1 MKKLLIASAIAMAV
15 SLAHAQNASIYGIV
29 DTGVQSHDNGATS
42 YTRAANNLF
51 ATSRFGIR
59 ASEDLGGGLRADIWL
74 ESQLNP
80 SEGSVGSTT
89 VAANEIFNR
98 EANLGLTG
106 GFGSIRVGRQDVSYA
121 QDIDIGVSQFGNFG
135 VRPVNGTAVELGVDQ
150 KNVVKYTTPRI
161 AGFTVQAGRA
171 TNAQGSTTDAAADQ
185 TSAHVRFD
193 QGKLALHAGW
203 QKTDGASKVAERD
216 FTAYGAAYDLGV
228 ASVGYSYAE
237 GDVSTTGTVKST
249 THIASVRV
257 ALGAGLAAHGVYAMA
272 KDGTQASAGEGK
284 GYTVGVSKA
293 MSKRTTL
300 YAAYTAVDNQANSR
314 MFMAGQVAAPSSA
327 GLDPKTMS
335 AGISHT
341 F

>member
-15 SLAHAQNASIYGIV
+15 GTAHAQNAQVYGV
-29 DTGVQSHDNGATS
+29 LDSGVQSHDNGTAR

-80 SEGSVGSTT
+80 SEGSAGSTT

-106 GFGSIRVGRQDVSYA
+106 AFGSIRLGRQDVSYA
-121 QDIDIGVSQFGNFG
+121 QDIDIGVSQFGIFG
-135 VRPVNGTAVELGVDQ
+135 LRPINGTAVELGVDQ
-150 KNVVKYTTPRI
+150 KNVVKYTSPRI

-171 TNAQGSTTDAAADQ
+171 TNANGATTDAGTDQ
-185 TSAHVRFD
+185 TSAHVRYD
-193 QGKLALHAGW
+193 AGKLTLHAGW
-203 QKTDGASKVAERD
+203 QKTDAATKVAQRD
-216 FTAYGAAYDLGV
+216 FTAYGAAWDLGV

-237 GDVSTTGTVKST
+237 GDVSTTGSVKST
-249 THIASVRV
+249 THIASLRV
-257 ALGAGLAAHGVYAMA
+257 PLSAGLAAHGVYAQA
-272 KDGTQASAGEGK
+272 KDGNQAANGEGK

-293 MSKRTTL
+293 LSKRTTL
-300 YAAYTAVDNQANSR
+300 YAAYTAVTNQASSS
-314 MFMAGQVAAPSSA
+314 MYMAGQVAAPTTA
-327 GLDPKTMS
+327 GLDPKTT
-335 AGISHT
+335 AVGISHT

>member
-15 SLAHAQNASIYGIV
+15 SAAHAQNAQVYGVV
-29 DTGVQSHDNGATS
+29 DSGVQSHDNGTTR

-59 ASEDLGGGLRADIWL
+59 ASEDLGKGLRADIWL

-106 GFGSIRVGRQDVSYA
+106 GFGSIRVGRQDVSFA
-121 QDIDIGVSQFGNFG
+121 QDIDIGVSQFGIFG
-135 VRPVNGTAVELGVDQ
+135 LRPVNGTAVELGVDQ
-150 KNVVKYTTPRI
+150 KNVVKYTTPQI
-161 AGFTVQAGRA
+161 AGFTVQAGRS
-171 TNAQGSTTDAAADQ
+171 TNANGATTDAGTDQ

-193 QGKLALHAGW
+193 AGKLAVHAGW
-203 QKTDGASKVAERD
+203 QKNKAATTAAERD

-257 ALGAGLAAHGVYAMA
+257 PLGAGLAAHGVYAQA
-272 KDGTQASAGEGK
+272 KDGAQASAGEGK

-300 YAAYTAVDNQANSR
+300 YAAYTAVDNQANSS
-314 MFMAGQVAAPSSA
+314 MVMQGQVAAPATA
-327 GLDPKTMS
+327 GLDPKTM
-335 AGISHT
+335 AVGISHT

>member
-15 SLAHAQNASIYGIV
+15 GTAHAQNAQIYGV
-29 DTGVQSHDNGATS
+29 LDTGVQSHDNGTAR

-51 ATSRFGIR
+51 STSRWGIR

-74 ESQLNP
+74 ESQINP

-106 GFGSIRVGRQDVSYA
+106 GFGSIRVGRQDVSAA
-121 QDIDIGVSQFGNFG
+121 QDIDTLTSQFSNFG
-135 VRPVNGTAVELGVDQ
+135 FRPVNGTAIELGVDQ
-150 KNVVKYTTPRI
+150 KNVFKYTAPKI
-161 AGFTVQAGRA
+161 AGFTVQAGRT
-171 TNAQGSTTDAAADQ
+171 TNANGATTDAGTEQ
-185 TSAHVRFD
+185 TSAHVRWD
-193 QGKLALHAGW
+193 AGQLAVHAGW
-203 QKTDGASKVAERD
+203 QKNNAATKVAERD
-216 FTAYGAAYDLGV
+216 FTAYGAAYNFGV
-228 ASVGYSYAE
+228 ASIGYTYGQ

-249 THIASVRV
+249 THVASLRV
-257 ALGAGLAAHGVYAMA
+257 PLGAGLAAHAVYAMA
-272 KDGTQASAGEGK
+272 KDGTQTTDGEGR

-300 YAAYTAVDNQANSR
+300 YAAYTAVDNQTNSS
-314 MFMAGQVAAPSSA
+314 MYMQGQVAAPTTA
-327 GLDPKTMS
+327 GLDPKTM
-335 AGISHT
+335 AVGISHT

>member
-15 SLAHAQNASIYGIV
+15 GTAHAQNAQVYGV
-29 DTGVQSHDNGATS
+29 LDTGVQSHDNGTAR

-74 ESQLNP
+74 ESQINP

-106 GFGSIRVGRQDVSYA
+106 GFGSIRAGRQDVSYA
-121 QDIDIGVSQFGNFG
+121 QDIDIGVSQFGVFG
-135 VRPVNGTAVELGVDQ
+135 LRPINGTAVELGIDQ
-150 KNVVKYTTPRI
+150 KNVIKYTTPRI

-171 TNAQGSTTDAAADQ
+171 TNANGATTDAGTDQ
-185 TSAHVRFD
+185 TSAHVRYD
-193 QGKLALHAGW
+193 AGKLAVHAGW
-203 QKTDGASKVAERD
+203 QKNKAATTAGQRD

-257 ALGAGLAAHGVYAMA
+257 PLGAGLAAHAVYAMA
-272 KDGTQASAGEGK
+272 KDGAQATNGEGK

-300 YAAYTAVDNQANSR
+300 YAAYTAVNNQANSS
-314 MFMAGQVAAPSSA
+314 MYMAGQVAAPTTA
-327 GLDPKTMS
+327 GLDPKTM
-335 AGISHT
+335 AVGLSHT